1 MSSAKSVEALTQEL
15 REARLE
21 ISRLRGVAARAER
34 LRREAELR
42 LASEKAQNE
51 RFTAQ
56 IVALR
61 NTVSWKVTR
70 PIRTLRRARILL
82 SGR

>member
-1 MSSAKSVEALTQEL
+1 VDAVVNEL
-15 REARLE
+15 SEARRE
-21 ISRLRGVAARAER
+21 MARLRHVAARADK

-42 LASEKAQNE
+42 LASERAQNE
-51 RFTAQ
+51 RLTAQ

-61 NTVSWKVTR
+61 NTVSWRLTR
-70 PIRTLRRARILL
+70 PIRTVRRARALL